1 MPVKA
6 SGRKAIENHLEAMK
20 HPLRHKCFELLHTRV
35 ASPKEISDE
44 LDEPLTH
51 VAHHV
56 KRLVQLGCAEMVDE
70 RQVRGAVEH
79 FYKATEQVL
88 VDTDDWLRLCE
99 EDITFAK
106 HLRGTFMQ
114 SQLDEFTKSARA
126 GVFEADD
133 RWHLSR
139 NPIVVD
145 PQGQEEALALA
156 RRMQD
161 ELAEIVQ
168 RSAARGGDESA
179 SMAACFSIFRMA
191 SPARPSSSD

>member
-1 MPVKA
+1 MATKA
-6 SGRKAIENHLEAMK
+6 RSRQAIENHLEAMK
-20 HPLRHKCFELLHTRV
+20 HPLRHRCFEVLHTRV

-44 LDEPLTH
+44 LGEPLTH

-56 KRLVQLGCAEMVDE
+56 KRLVKLGCAEEVDQ

-88 VDTDDWLRLCE
+88 VDTEDWDRLCA
-99 EDITFAK
+99 EDVTFAK

-114 SQLDEFTKSARA
+114 SQLDEFTASAKA
-126 GVFEADD
+126 GIFEEDD
-133 RWHLSR
+133 RWHITR

-145 PQGQEEALALA
+145 AQGQEEALELG
-156 RRMQD
+156 RRVQA

-168 RSAARGGDESA
+168 RSTARQSDESIP
-179 SMAACFSIFRMA
+179 MAACISIFRTVRSA
-191 SPARPSSSD
+191 TL